1 MMGTMEYAAGRPAVP
16 SVAVPQGFMT
26 RVFGW
31 MVLGLLVTAAS
42 AGVIGASDS
51 LLTAVTD
58 SPVLLMVVF
67 LAQLGLVVAISGA
80 VDRLSVPVAVGLF
93 LLYAA
98 LNGVIF
104 AFVFELYTSQSI
116 FTTFLVAASMF
127 GAIAFYGATTK
138 SDLTRLGPILFGA
151 LIALIEAT
159 VVNIFVA
166 SSGLYWVT
174 TYAGVLIFA
183 GLTAYDMQKLTQ
195 YGRAAGPSGEQQS
208 RMAIRGALALYL
220 DFINLFLF
228 LLRIFGRSR

>member
-1 MMGTMEYAAGRPAVP
+1 VGTMEFAAGRPVAP
-16 SVAVPQGFMT
+16 SVAVPHGFLT

-42 AGVIGASDS
+42 AGIIGASDS
-51 LLTAVTD
+51 MLTDVTGN
-58 SPVLLMVVF
+58 PLLLMVLFV
-67 LAQLGLVVAISGA
+67 AQLGLVFTISGA
-80 VDRLSVPVAVGLF
+80 IDRLSVPVAVGLF

-127 GAIAFYGATTK
+127 GAITLYGATTK

-151 LIALIEAT
+151 LIALIVAT

-166 SSGLYWVT
+166 SSGLYWIT

-195 YGRAAGPSGEQQS
+195 YGAAAGPGGEAQS
-208 RMAIRGALALYL
+208 KMAIRGALALYL

>member
-1 MMGTMEYAAGRPAVP
+1 MEYAAGRPVAP
-16 SVAVPQGFMT
+16 SLAVPQGFLP

-31 MVLGLLVTAAS
+31 MVLGLVVTAAS
-42 AGVIGASDS
+42 AGIIGASDS
-51 LLTAVTD
+51 MLTAVTS
-58 SPVLLMVVF
+58 SPVLLLVLFV
-67 LAQLGLVVAISGA
+67 AQLGLVVAISGA
-80 VDRLSVPVAVGLF
+80 IDRLSVPVAVGLF

-127 GAIAFYGATTK
+127 GAIAVYGATTK
-138 SDLTRLGPILFGA
+138 SDLTRFGPILFGA
-151 LIALIEAT
+151 LIALIVAT
-159 VVNIFVA
+159 VVNVFVA
-166 SSGLYWVT
+166 SDGLYWVT

-195 YGRAAGPSGEQQS
+195 YGRAAGPTGPEQS

-228 LLRIFGRSR
+228 LLRIFGRTR